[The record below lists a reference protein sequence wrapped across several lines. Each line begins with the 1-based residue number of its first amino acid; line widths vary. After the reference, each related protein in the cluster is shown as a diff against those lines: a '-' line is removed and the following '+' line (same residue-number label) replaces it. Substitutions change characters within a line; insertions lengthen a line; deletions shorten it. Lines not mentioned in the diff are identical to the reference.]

1 MLADFLRLANHFL
14 ELIIAV
20 LIGHVLFVVD
30 VKSKERA
37 SLHLL
42 HEAGQP
48 MVLEFFYIQ
57 GSRKSTN
64 FNEEE
69 ELPSI
74 FDLFRNSD
82 NVSAAWTFFPLRNS
96 LTRASKLLMACSI
109 PMRFENLCFAI
120 AKTRQKLHVHTRAF
134 AFILSVNIAKI
145 ESFQSIIRRL
155 DIIYVIYCSKP

>member
-1 MLADFLRLANHFL
+1 M
-14 ELIIAV
+14 I
-20 LIGHVLFVVD
+20 LFAVD

-48 MVLEFFYIQ
+48 MLLGFFYIQ
-57 GSRKSTN
+57 GSRRSTN

-82 NVSAAWTFFPLRNS
+82 NDSAAWTFFPLRNS
-96 LTRASKLLMACSI
+96 LTRA
-109 PMRFENLCFAI
+109 
-120 AKTRQKLHVHTRAF
+120 
-134 AFILSVNIAKI
+134 
-145 ESFQSIIRRL
+145 
-155 DIIYVIYCSKP
+155 